1 MDYYKYIM
9 CDAFMIIHLGI
20 LSYWWSF

>member
-9 CDAFMIIHLGI
+9 CDAFMIIQLAM
-20 LSYWWSF
+20 LSYWWRF